1 MAGLNLGSRWE
12 EVKERLKENDINL
25 SDQDLE
31 YREGGEEELLERL
44 AGKMKKSKDE
54 VRQYI
59 ESIASNED
67 RAG

>member
-1 MAGLNLGSRWE
+1 MDRLNIGSRWE
-12 EVKERLKENDINL
+12 DVKERLKENDINL
-25 SDQDLE
+25 TDQDLE

-54 VRQYI
+54 VREYI
-59 ESIASNED
+59 QSIASNED